1 MMGYM
6 VAMRRRFLA
15 ISMSLLICITPLG
28 AQELPEY
35 QIKAA
40 FLYNFIAFTEW
51 PALLG
56 NSIHLCVYGT
66 NPFGEHLNKLQGKGV
81 DQRFLNVRHTGSAH
95 ELQNCQVVFITREVV
110 SNLSRV
116 IDQLGEKPVM
126 LVADVPGTA
135 RQGAMLNFVVEE
147 GRVQFEVNVRTAE
160 AKGLSFS
167 SKMLRLAREVYR

>member
-1 MMGYM
+1 MMGAFA
-6 VAMRRRFLA
+6 AMRRRFLA
-15 ISMSLLICITPLG
+15 ASVGLLCCTTPLG

-56 NSIHLCVYGT
+56 NSIQLCVYGT

-81 DQRFLNVRHTGSAH
+81 AQRSLTVRHTGSAN
-95 ELQNCQVVFITREVV
+95 ELQNCQIVFVTREVI

-116 IDQLGEKPVM
+116 IDQLGEKPAL
-126 LVADVPGTA
+126 LVAEFPGAT

-167 SKMLRLAREVYR
+167 SKMLRLAKEVYR